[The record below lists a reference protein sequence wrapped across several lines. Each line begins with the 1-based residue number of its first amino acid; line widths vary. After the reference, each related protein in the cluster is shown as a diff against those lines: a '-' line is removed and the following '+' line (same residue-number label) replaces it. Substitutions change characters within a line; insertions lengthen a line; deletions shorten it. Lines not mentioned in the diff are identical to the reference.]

1 VWCWISGLEFCFY
14 SIYTEISS
22 FFIKAFSSTHI
33 ALQFPFTLPASN
45 FKYRKTSFRLSN
57 HISVTRAK
65 LATQATYARA
75 RGTAIETGYPQT
87 ERTVGEILTKSAEEI
102 GPSSYYGQCNAY
114 ECYDISFRSNYYNM
128 SAFIFFI
135 IISHLKRSTHCSF
148 VSRTCSC
155 HGNSV
160 KLISLLSQFC
170 KGYDPGSTATKH
182 GAVYLTYHS

>member
-1 VWCWISGLEFCFY
+1 MQEFHVWCWISGLEFCFY

-57 HISVTRAK
+57 HVSVTRAK

-102 GPSSYYGQCNAY
+102 GPSSYYGQCNAN
-114 ECYDISFRSNYYNM
+114 DFTFRSNY
-128 SAFIFFI
+128 
-135 IISHLKRSTHCSF
+135 
-148 VSRTCSC
+148 
-155 HGNSV
+155 
-160 KLISLLSQFC
+160 
-170 KGYDPGSTATKH
+170 
-182 GAVYLTYHS
+182 